1 MSSSTLPFA
10 QLADQCQAAGLSP
23 ENAANI
29 AHELSRAFGVHD
41 DEVALFK
48 LEKAQLK
55 FIYPPS
61 LSNVGAIPLS
71 HATSLA
77 ARTAN
82 TKRPEIMNNFSQT
95 KHASIFES
103 VPVDSKTRSGGTKA
117 EKVALIIQK
126 VMSAPVAGPSG
137 VIGVIQISRKGTS
150 PKAAGPDFQPSDLQ
164 RLLSAASALAK
175 CFK

>member
-1 MSSSTLPFA
+1 MASSALPFT
-10 QLADQCQAAGLSP
+10 QLADQCHADGLSP
-23 ENAANI
+23 ENAAKI
-29 AHELSRAFGVHD
+29 AHELSRSFGVHD
-41 DEVALFK
+41 DEVAVFK

-82 TKRPEIMNNFSQT
+82 TKRPEIMNNFSQMR
-95 KHASIFES
+95 HANIFES

-117 EKVALIIQK
+117 EKVAMTIQK
-126 VMSAPVAGPSG
+126 VMSAPVTAPSG
-137 VIGVIQISRKGTS
+137 VVGVIQISRKGTN

-164 RLLSAASALAK
+164 RLLSAAGALAK
-175 CFK
+175 CFS